1 MGRYRFAFSEEAYG
15 YIYFD
20 AKDKEDAE
28 SYFNAL
34 DRYDIDETEL
44 PNFAKSIKGGQ
55 GEYIYQLEE
64 VS

>member
-1 MGRYRFAFSEEAYG
+1 MPRYRFRFQEEAYG

-20 AKDKEDAE
+20 AKDTKEAE
-28 SYFNAL
+28 AYYNDLERYAL
-34 DRYDIDETEL
+34 DETEL

-55 GEYIYQLEE
+55 GEYIYELEE